1 MNNKTG
7 DIYKRKNHST
17 SSGPEIAEQIAE
29 YILAVVAV
37 ALCVGVAFYA
47 KDGYHQIGDAKFAA
61 YRNIM
66 LAGGGL
72 MLAVLVPYTVL
83 WLREHRKTQISVTD
97 ICVLVYLALSGV
109 SVIFGG
115 FYKDALWGYTGWNM
129 GLISQLSFVL
139 LYFFLSR
146 FGRYYRIMLTAL
158 CVASCIVYGI
168 GILHRLMIDP
178 IGFYDG
184 LTYYQKTLFLSTLGQ
199 NSWYGS
205 FVAVTLPVGVGVFL
219 YSDKKMWRILS
230 GIFMTFGFCTLVTQN
245 SDSVYFA
252 MTGAFVVFFMISA
265 AERETMCRF
274 MGMLTSF
281 FASGKIMYYLMQIN
295 PNPEFVADYVTR
307 LMWTSKMTWV
317 LLVICLIVTVA
328 LCVAGVKSDSG
339 SYPKVLMRRVGQ
351 AAPAVTIALIAG
363 TVLLIILKT
372 RGALP
377 RAVSDKLAD
386 VSYFNWDNEWGNGR
400 GRIWRFSVK
409 MFAEADIVHKL
420 FGVGPDCFHSYVV
433 ARYSEDQTY
442 YWGSKQLTNAHNE
455 WLTGL
460 INVGILGTA
469 AYAGIYVTAVRR
481 FCREHRH
488 NILLAGIAASCMS
501 YMCYNIFCYQQ
512 VLCTPFIFLLM
523 GIGEYILR
531 DLVDKT

>member
-1 MNNKTG
+1 M
-7 DIYKRKNHST
+7 YKRKNHSAGA
-17 SSGPEIAEQIAE
+17 GPEIVGQLAE
-29 YILAVVAV
+29 YILAVVIIV
-37 ALCVGVAFYA
+37 LCVGVAFYA
-47 KDGYHQIGDAKFAA
+47 KDGYHQIGDAKFTA
-61 YRNIM
+61 YRNVM
-66 LAGGGL
+66 LTGGGL
-72 MLAVLVPYTVL
+72 LLAVLVPYTIL
-83 WLREHRKTQISVTD
+83 WLREHGRPQISVTD
-97 ICVLVYLALSGV
+97 SCVLVYLILSGI
-109 SVIFGG
+109 SVVTGG

-146 FGRYYRIMLTAL
+146 FGRYYRIVLTTL
-158 CVASCIVYGI
+158 CATSCIVYGI
-168 GILHRLMIDP
+168 GILHRLLIDP

-184 LTYYQKTLFLSTLGQ
+184 LTYYQKSLFLSTLGQ

-205 FVAVTLPVGVGVFL
+205 FVAVTLPVGMGVFL
-219 YSDKKMWRILS
+219 YTDNKVWRILS
-230 GIFMTFGFCTLVTQN
+230 GIFMTFGFCTSVTQN

-252 MTGAFVVFFMISA
+252 MAGALIVFFMISVT
-265 AERETMCRF
+265 ERKTMCRF
-274 MGMLTSF
+274 MGMLTLF

-295 PNPEFVADYVTR
+295 PNPEFEADYVTR
-307 LMWTSKMTWV
+307 LMWTSKGTWV
-317 LLVICLIVTVA
+317 LLVICLIVTIM
-328 LCVAGVKSDSG
+328 LCVKGVKFDSR
-339 SYPKVLMRRVGQ
+339 SYPTVLMRRIGQ
-351 AAPAVTIALIAG
+351 AAPAVLIAVIAG
-363 TVLLIILKT
+363 AVLLIILQSA
-372 RGALP
+372 GALP
-377 RAVSDKLAD
+377 GVLSERLAD

-400 GRIWRFSVK
+400 GRIWRFSMK

-433 ARYSEDQTY
+433 AHYGEEQTY

-469 AYAGIYVTAVRR
+469 AYVGIYVTAVRR

-501 YMCYNIFCYQQ
+501 YMCYNFFCYQQ

-531 DLVDKT
+531 DSVDKT